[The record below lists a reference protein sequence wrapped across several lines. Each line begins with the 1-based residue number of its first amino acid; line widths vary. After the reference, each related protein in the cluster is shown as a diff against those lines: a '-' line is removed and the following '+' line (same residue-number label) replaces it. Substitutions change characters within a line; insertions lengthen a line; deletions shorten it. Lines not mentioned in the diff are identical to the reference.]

1 MNNIKYIA
9 DTAVFINDNNTS
21 YQYNEMITTFSVR
34 NELKNQQ
41 SILKIDI
48 AKMYGL
54 RIENSYPSQ
63 IKYVINKAKKTKDF
77 DNLSQTDIEIIAK
90 SLEYPNSILL
100 TDDYSIQNVA
110 FYIGINTESVTSD
123 RNIKY
128 NILWNKQ
135 CIGCKKIYNNGNIC
149 PICGSKLI
157 RKIKTKKLI
166 KKK

>member
-54 RIENSYPSQ
+54 RIENSYPS
-63 IKYVINKAKKTKDF
+63 
-77 DNLSQTDIEIIAK
+77 
-90 SLEYPNSILL
+90 
-100 TDDYSIQNVA
+100 
-110 FYIGINTESVTSD
+110 
-123 RNIKY
+123 
-128 NILWNKQ
+128 
-135 CIGCKKIYNNGNIC
+135 
-149 PICGSKLI
+149 
-157 RKIKTKKLI
+157 
-166 KKK
+166 